1 MIISHLPIYILM
13 TDKGLI
19 DCPFCVDGHVENT
32 GLPEFD
38 DYRKKTKHELC
49 GGTGLIPKKEVLS

>member
-1 MIISHLPIYILM
+1 M